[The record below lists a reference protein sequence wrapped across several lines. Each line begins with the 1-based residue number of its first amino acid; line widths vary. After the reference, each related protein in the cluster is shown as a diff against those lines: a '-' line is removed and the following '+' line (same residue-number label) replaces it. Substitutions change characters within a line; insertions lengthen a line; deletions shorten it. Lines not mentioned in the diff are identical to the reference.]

1 MRALQEVPKRPSV
14 VAVSR
19 ATLARMEAEAEA
31 FRDAPDPLRDGGDLV
46 IAGARIATFAA
57 PDLAEGVVDIRDLDG
72 LLIGR
77 VLVDE

>member
-1 MRALQEVPKRPSV
+1 MSALQDMPKRPSV